1 MVNLL
6 ATHKLKHTPRESY
19 TMKTQRL
26 SLISGAVILALG
38 LSTSAFANTT
48 SSSIRGEIVG
58 PQGNPVTDAVVTVT
72 HVPSGSIKT
81 VRVGSSGVFNLK
93 GLRVGGPYSIS
104 VDSDKFKDADFSD
117 ISLALGKPF
126 QFDVQLESNEE
137 VETIVVQGARN
148 AFLAFANERGPAAN
162 FSQEQIENAPT
173 INRAI
178 TDIVRVDPRIYV
190 SEGNDD
196 GDTIQCAGKNRRFN
210 SFTVDG
216 VRMDDIFGL
225 SDTGLPT
232 NRFPFSFDAL
242 EQVSVELAPFD
253 VVYGGFSAC
262 TINSVIKSG
271 SNELHGSLFYDYTD
285 DGFRGDSIEGKDIEW
300 PKFEEKRY
308 GMTLGGPIIKDK
320 LFFFA
325 AYEKLDGTDVYEGG
339 VVGSGAARESSI
351 VTQEQVNEIISIAQ
365 NQYQFEPG
373 GIPTSLAKGDEKFLV
388 KLDWNIN
395 DSHRSSV
402 TYVNSEDFDTKD
414 SSFYDI
420 QLASNLYKTEKE
432 LTSISASLYS
442 DWSDDFSTEVR
453 FTSLSVENDNAPIYG
468 TDFANIGI
476 LIDGDRAVTM
486 GGDVFRQSNRVEYD
500 VDTFAIKGS
509 YYFEDGSML
518 TAGFERE
525 VIDVFNLFGRY
536 SESEITFDS
545 IDDFRAGVPSR
556 FTYENAATGDVN
568 DVAGTWEYATNTL
581 YAQYDFE
588 FADDIDLVFGL
599 RYDEYD
605 TSDKPTANPLFQ
617 EDYGFTNAQTLDGVS
632 LLQPRFSATY
642 QLNEDTVI
650 RGGLG
655 LYSGGNP
662 AVWLTN
668 SFVRT
673 GGKTFRSRNTGLE
686 DGQSLFDIAHS
697 GAEEGRPNGP
707 GWGIPTTA
715 YNEVNANLNTFS
727 PFADVNYLDPN
738 FKMPS
743 EWKLSLGTTY
753 TLTEDIIA
761 NFDILLSR
769 SNDALMVKRGDL
781 DPVLTENGSHALTE
795 QGLPDYESNRIE
807 SYVVTNANEHAN
819 SYVLSA
825 GFAGQHDNGIS
836 WTLGYAY
843 SDAEDIQGLV
853 SSQAESN
860 YQRTARRD
868 AQGEVATTSNYN
880 IKHRLTGTL
889 TYKTQFF
896 AGYDTRFS
904 MFAVYQSG
912 EVYSLTEDGTG
923 NYARRGPLGELT
935 EDGLVLLP
943 GAERNGEEGPSWKK
957 IDVKVTQEIPGLME
971 GHKASAFIVIDNFT
985 NLLNDDWG
993 VLKEQDGNYQFSE
1006 IDDTPFV
1013 KQSASAYEIRVGV
1026 EYKF

>member
-1 MVNLL
+1 
-6 ATHKLKHTPRESY
+6 
-19 TMKTQRL
+19 MKTQRL

-48 SSSIRGEIVG
+48 SSSIKGEVVG
-58 PQGNPVTDAVVTVT
+58 PNGNPVTDAVVTVT

-81 VRVGSSGVFNLK
+81 IRVGDSGVFNLK
-93 GLRVGGPYSIS
+93 GLRVGGPYKISI
-104 VDSDKFKDADFSD
+104 DSNTFKDADFDD
-117 ISLALGKPF
+117 ISLALGKPL
-126 QFDVQLESNEE
+126 QFDVQLEANDN
-137 VETIVVQGARN
+137 VETIVVQGTRSGL
-148 AFLAFANERGPAAN
+148 LAFSNERGPAAN

-271 SNELHGSLFYDYTD
+271 SNELHGSFFYDYTD
-285 DGFRGDSIEGKDIEW
+285 DGFRGDKIDGEDVTW
-300 PKFEEKRY
+300 PEYEEKRY
-308 GMTLGGPIIKDK
+308 GMTLGGPIIQDK

-325 AYEKLDGTDVYEGG
+325 AYEKLDGSDVYEGG
-339 VVGSGAARESSI
+339 VVGSGAGRASDF
-351 VTQEQVNEIISIAQ
+351 VTQAHVDEIISIAKDL
-365 NQYQFEPG
+365 YQFDPG
-373 GIPTSLAKGDEKFLV
+373 AMPSELPKGDEKFLL

-395 DSHRSSV
+395 DDHRASL

-432 LTSISASLYS
+432 LKSVSASLYS
-442 DWSDDFSTEVR
+442 DWNDNFSTEVR
-453 FTSLSVENDNAPIYG
+453 VTSLSVDNDNAPLYG

-476 LIDGDRAVTM
+476 KIDGDRAVTM
-486 GGDVFRQSNRVEYD
+486 GGDVFRQSNRVEYG
-500 VDTFAIKGS
+500 VDTLALKGN
-509 YYFEDGSML
+509 YYLEDGSII

-525 VIDVFNLFGRY
+525 EIDVFNLFGRY
-536 SESEITFDS
+536 SESEIVFDS
-545 IDDFRAGVPSR
+545 IDDFRAGIPASFV
-556 FTYENAATGDVN
+556 YENAATGDVN

-588 FADDIDLVFGL
+588 AADGLDMVIGL

-605 TSDKPTANPLFQ
+605 TSDKPVSNPLFEQ
-617 EDYGFTNAQTLDGVS
+617 DYGFTNAQTLDGVS
-632 LLQPRFSATY
+632 LIQPRISMTY
-642 QLNEDTVI
+642 DFNEDTVI

-673 GGKTFRSRNTGLE
+673 GGKTFSTRSTGLE
-686 DGQSLFDIAHS
+686 DGQSLFDVAHL

-707 GWGIPTTA
+707 GWGIPAPA
-715 YNEVNANLNTFS
+715 YNEVNSNLNSFS
-727 PFADVNYLDPN
+727 PFADVNYLDPD

-753 TLTEDIIA
+753 TLTEEIVS
-761 NFDILLSR
+761 NFDILVSR
-769 SNDALMVKRGDL
+769 SKDALMVKRGDL
-781 DPVLTENGSHALTE
+781 DPVLDASGNHAVTE
-795 QGLPDYESNRIE
+795 QGFPDYASNRIE
-807 SYVVTNANEHAN
+807 SYVVTNADENAT

-825 GFAGQHDNGIS
+825 AFAGDHDNGIS

-868 AQGEVATTSNYN
+868 AQGEVAATSNYN
-880 IKHRLTGTL
+880 IKHRVTGTL
-889 TYKTQFF
+889 TYKKQFF

-912 EVYSLTEDGTG
+912 EVYSLTEAGTG

-935 EDGLVLLP
+935 EDGLVLVP
-943 GAERNGEEGPSWKK
+943 GAKRNGEEGPSWKK
-957 IDVKVTQEIPGLME
+957 IDVKVTQELPGIMD

>member
-1 MVNLL
+1 
-6 ATHKLKHTPRESY
+6 
-19 TMKTQRL
+19 MKTQRL

-38 LSTSAFANTT
+38 LSTSSLANTT
-48 SSSIRGEIVG
+48 SSSIKGEVVG
-58 PQGNPVTDAVVTVT
+58 PLGNPVSDAVVTVT
-72 HVPSGSIKT
+72 HVPSGSVKT
-81 VRVGSSGVFNLK
+81 VHVGENGVFNLK
-93 GLRVGGPYSIS
+93 GLRVGGPYKIAI
-104 VDSDKFKDADFSD
+104 DSEQFKDADFAD

-126 QFDVQLESNEE
+126 QLDVQLEANDAM
-137 VETIVVQGARN
+137 ETIVVSGARTSLLG
-148 AFLAFANERGPAAN
+148 FTNERGPAAN
-162 FSQEQIENAPT
+162 FSQAQIENAPA

-271 SNELHGSLFYDYTD
+271 SNELHGSFFYDYTD
-285 DGFRGDSIEGKDIEW
+285 DGFRGDSIKGDDITW
-300 PKFEEKRY
+300 PEYEEKRY
-308 GMTLGGPIIKDK
+308 GMTLGGPIIEDK

-325 AYEKLDGTDVYEGG
+325 AYEKLEGSDVYEGG
-339 VVGSGAARESSI
+339 VVGSGAGRASDF
-351 VTQEQVNEIISIAQ
+351 VTQAQVNDVISIAKDLY
-365 NQYQFEPG
+365 QYDPG
-373 GIPTSLAKGDEKFLV
+373 VIPSELPKGDEKFLV

-395 DSHRSSV
+395 DDHRTSL
-402 TYVNSEDFDTKD
+402 TYINSEDFDTKD

-420 QLASNLYKTEKE
+420 QLASNLYKTQKE
-432 LTSISASLYS
+432 LTSLSASLYS
-442 DWSDDFSTEVR
+442 DWNDNFTTEVR
-453 FTSLSVENDNAPIYG
+453 ITSLSVDNDNAPLYG
-468 TDFANIGI
+468 TDFANVGI
-476 LIDGDRAVTM
+476 KIDGDRAVTF
-486 GGDVFRQSNRVEYD
+486 GGDVFRQNNRVEYG
-500 VDTFAIKGS
+500 VDTFAIKGN
-509 YYFEDGSML
+509 YYLDDGSII

-525 VIDVFNLFGRY
+525 EIDVFNLFGRY
-536 SESEITFDS
+536 SESEIIFDS
-545 IDDFRAGVPSR
+545 IDDFRNGMPSSFR
-556 FTYENAATGDVN
+556 YENAATGDVN
-568 DVAGTWEYATNTL
+568 DVAGAWEYATNTL

-588 FADDIDLVFGL
+588 AADGLDMVFGL

-605 TSDKPTANPLFQ
+605 TSDKPTANPLFEQ
-617 EDYGFTNAQTLDGVS
+617 DYGYSNAQTLDGVS
-632 LLQPRFSATY
+632 LLQPRFSVTY
-642 QLNEDTVI
+642 EFNEDTVI

-673 GGKTFRSRNTGLE
+673 GGKTFSTRDAGLE
-686 DGQSLFDIAHS
+686 DGQSLFDVPHS
-697 GAEEGRPNGP
+697 GAEDGRPNGP
-707 GWGIPTTA
+707 GWGIPTAA
-715 YNEVNANLNTFS
+715 YNDVNSNLNSFS
-727 PFADVNYLDPN
+727 PYADVNYLDPD

-753 TLTEDIIA
+753 TLTENIVS

-769 SNDALMVKRGDL
+769 SQNALMVKRGDL
-781 DPVLTENGSHALTE
+781 DPVLDANGNHALTE
-795 QGLPDYESNRIE
+795 QGFPDYQSNRIE
-807 SYVVTNANEHAN
+807 SYAVTNADENAT

-825 GFAGQHDNGIS
+825 AFAGEYDNGVN

-868 AQGEVATTSNYN
+868 AQGDMAATSNYN

-889 TYKTQFF
+889 TYKTEFF
-896 AGYDTRFS
+896 SGYDTRFS

-923 NYARRGPLGELT
+923 TYARRGPVGELT
-935 EDGLVLLP
+935 EDGLVLVP
-943 GAERNGEEGPSWKK
+943 GAKRNGEEGPSWKK
-957 IDVKVTQEIPGLME
+957 IDVKVTQELPGIME

-985 NLLNDDWG
+985 NFLNDDWG
-993 VLKEQDGNYQFSE
+993 VLEEQDGNYQFSE
-1006 IDDTPFV
+1006 VDDTPFR

>member
-1 MVNLL
+1 
-6 ATHKLKHTPRESY
+6 
-19 TMKTQRL
+19 MKTHRL
-26 SLISGAVILALG
+26 SNIAGAVVVALG
-38 LSTSAFANTT
+38 LSTSALANTT
-48 SSSIRGEIVG
+48 SSAIKGEIIG
-58 PQGNPVTDAVVTVT
+58 PQGNPVSDAVVTVT
-72 HVPSGSIKT
+72 HVPSGSVKT
-81 VRVGSSGVFNLK
+81 VRVGESGVFNLK
-93 GLRVGGPYSIS
+93 GLRVGGPYTIA
-104 VDSDKFKDADFSD
+104 VDSEQFKDASFDD
-117 ISLALGKPF
+117 ISLALGKPM
-126 QFDVQLESNEE
+126 QFDVQLEPKEMM
-137 VETIVVQGARN
+137 ETIVVSASRTSL
-148 AFLAFANERGPAAN
+148 LAFNNVRGPAAN
-162 FSQEQIENAPT
+162 FSQEQIENAPA

-190 SEGNDD
+190 SEGNED

-285 DGFRGDSIEGKDIEW
+285 DGLRGDKVDGEDITW
-300 PKFEEKRY
+300 PEFEEKRY

-325 AYEKLDGTDVYEGG
+325 AYEKLSGADVYEGG
-339 VVGSGAARESSI
+339 VVGSGAARESDF
-351 VTQEQVNEIISIAQ
+351 VTQAQLDEIISIAQ
-365 NQYQFEPG
+365 NQYQFDPG
-373 GIPTSLAKGDEKFLV
+373 PVPTDLEKGDEKYLI

-395 DSHRSSV
+395 DAHRAAL
-402 TYVNSEDFDTKD
+402 TYINSEDYDTRD
-414 SSFYDI
+414 SSFYDV
-420 QLASNLYKTEKE
+420 QLASNLYRTEKE
-432 LTSISASLYS
+432 LTSISTSLYS
-442 DWSDDFSTEVR
+442 DWNDYFTTEIR
-453 FTSLSVENDNAPIYG
+453 FTSLEVDNDNAPLYG
-468 TDFANIGI
+468 TDFANVGI
-476 LIDGDRAVTM
+476 RIDGDRAVTM
-486 GGDVFRQSNRVEYD
+486 GGDVFRQSNRVEYG
-500 VDTFAIKGS
+500 VDTFAFKGT
-509 YYFEDGSML
+509 YYLDDGSTF
-518 TAGFERE
+518 TAGIERE

-536 SESEITFDS
+536 SESELVFSS
-545 IDDFRAGVPSR
+545 IDDFRAGLPSSFR
-556 FTYENAATGDVN
+556 YENAATGDVN

-588 FADDIDLVFGL
+588 TDNGLNVVVGL

-605 TSDKPTANPLFQ
+605 TSDKPTKNPLF
-617 EDYGFTNAQTLDGVS
+617 EADYGFTNAQTLDGVS
-632 LLQPRFSATY
+632 LLQPRFSVTY
-642 QLNEDTVI
+642 DLTEDI
-650 RGGLG
+650 ILRGGLG

-673 GGKTFRSRNTGLE
+673 GGKTFSTRDAGLA
-686 DGQSLFDIAHS
+686 DGQSLFDVPHS

-707 GWGIPTTA
+707 GWGIPTAA
-715 YNEVNANLNTFS
+715 YNDVNSNLNTFS
-727 PFADVNYLDPN
+727 PFADVNYLDPD

-743 EWKLSLGTTY
+743 EWKLSLGTTH
-753 TLTEDIIA
+753 TLSEDIIA
-761 NFDILLSR
+761 NFDILVSR
-769 SNDALMVKRGDL
+769 SKDALMVKRGDL
-781 DPVLTENGSHALTE
+781 DPVLDANGNQALTE

-807 SYVVTNANEHAN
+807 SYVVTNANESAT

-825 GFAGQHDNGIS
+825 GFAGQHDNGIN

-843 SDAEDIQGLV
+843 SDAKDVQGLV

-868 AQGEVATTSNYN
+868 AQGESAETSNYN

-889 TYKTQFF
+889 TYTTELFS
-896 AGYDTRFS
+896 GYNTKFS

-935 EDGLVLLP
+935 EDGLVLVD
-943 GAERNGEEGPSWKK
+943 GASRNGEEGPSWAK
-957 IDVKVTQEIPGLME
+957 IDVKITQELPGLME
-971 GHKASAFIVIDNFT
+971 GHKASAFLVVDNFT

-993 VLKEQDGNYQFSE
+993 VLEEQDGNYQFSE
-1006 IDDTPFV
+1006 VDDTPFV
-1013 KQSASAYEIRVGV
+1013 KQNASAYEIRFGV

>member
-1 MVNLL
+1 
-6 ATHKLKHTPRESY
+6 
-19 TMKTQRL
+19 MKTQRL

-38 LSTSAFANTT
+38 LSTSALANTT
-48 SSSIRGEIVG
+48 SSSIKGEVVG
-58 PQGNPVTDAVVTVT
+58 PQGNPVSDAVVTVT
-72 HVPSGSIKT
+72 HVPSGSVKT
-81 VRVGSSGVFNLK
+81 LQVGESGVFNFK
-93 GLRVGGPYSIS
+93 GLRVGGPYTIE
-104 VDSDKFKDADFSD
+104 VDSKQFKDADFSD

-126 QFDVQLESNEE
+126 QLDVQLETNEAI
-137 VETIVVQGARN
+137 ETIVVTGSRTST
-148 AFLAFANERGPAAN
+148 LAFANERGPAAN
-162 FSQEQIENAPT
+162 FSRAQIENSPA

-242 EQVSVELAPFD
+242 EQISVELAPFD

-271 SNELHGSLFYDYTD
+271 SNEFHGSMFYDYTD
-285 DGFRGDSIEGKDIEW
+285 DGFRGDTIEGEDITW
-300 PKFEEKRY
+300 PSYEEKRY

-325 AYEKLDGTDVYEGG
+325 AYEKLEGSDVYEGG
-339 VVGSGAARESSI
+339 VVGSGAGRASDF
-351 VTQEQVNEIISIAQ
+351 VTQTQVDEIVSIAKDL
-365 NQYQFEPG
+365 YQFDPG
-373 GIPTSLAKGDEKFLV
+373 LIPSELPKGDEKFLV
-388 KLDWNIN
+388 KLDWNI
-395 DSHRSSV
+395 DESHRASL
-402 TYVNSEDFDTKD
+402 TYVDSEDFDTRD

-420 QLASNLYKTEKE
+420 QLASNLYKTKKE
-432 LTSISASLYS
+432 LSSVSASLYS
-442 DWSDDFSTEVR
+442 DWNDYFSTEVR
-453 FTSLSVENDNAPIYG
+453 ITSLSVDNDNAPLYG
-468 TDFANIGI
+468 TDFANVGI
-476 LIDGDRAVTM
+476 RIDGDRAVTF
-486 GGDVFRQSNRVEYD
+486 GGDVFRQSNRVEYG
-500 VDTFAIKGS
+500 VDTFALKGS
-509 YYFEDGSML
+509 YYFDDGATL

-536 SESEITFDS
+536 SESELTFSS
-545 IDDFRAGVPSR
+545 IDDFRAGMPSGFR
-556 FTYENAATGDVN
+556 YENAATGDVN
-568 DVAGTWEYATNTL
+568 DVAGAWEYATNTL
-581 YAQYDFE
+581 YAQYDME
-588 FADDIDLVFGL
+588 VADGLDMVFGL

-605 TSDKPTANPLFQ
+605 TSDTPTSNPLFEQ
-617 EDYGFTNAQTLDGVS
+617 DYGFSNAQTLDGVS
-632 LLQPRFSATY
+632 LVQPRFSVTY
-642 QLNEDTVI
+642 EFNEDTVL

-673 GGKTFRSRNTGLE
+673 GGKTFSSRDAGLE
-686 DGQSLFDIAHS
+686 DGQSLFDVSHS

-707 GWGIPTTA
+707 GWGIPTAA
-715 YNEVNANLNTFS
+715 YNDVNSNLNSFS
-727 PFADVNYLDPN
+727 PFADVNYLDPD

-753 TLTEDIIA
+753 TLTEDIVS

-769 SNDALMVKRGDL
+769 SNNALMVKRGDL
-781 DPVLTENGSHALTE
+781 DPVLGANGNQALTE

-807 SYVVTNANEHAN
+807 SFMVTNANEHAT

-825 GFAGQHDNGIS
+825 AFAGEHDNGIG

-860 YQRTARRD
+860 YQRTARTD
-868 AQGEVATTSNYN
+868 AQGEMAATSNYN

-896 AGYDTRFS
+896 SGYDTRFS

-923 NYARRGPLGELT
+923 TYARRGPLGELT
-935 EDGLVLLP
+935 EDGLVLVP
-943 GAERNGEEGPSWKK
+943 GSKRNGEEGPSWAKVDLK
-957 IDVKVTQEIPGLME
+957 ITQELPGIME
-971 GHKASAFIVIDNFT
+971 GHKASAFFVIDNLT
-985 NLLNDDWG
+985 NFLNDDWG
-993 VLKEQDGNYQFSE
+993 VLEEQDGNYQFSE
-1006 IDDTPFV
+1006 IDDDPFR

>member
-1 MVNLL
+1 
-6 ATHKLKHTPRESY
+6 
-19 TMKTQRL
+19 MKTQRL
-26 SLISGAVILALG
+26 SLISGAIILALG
-38 LSTSAFANTT
+38 LSTSTLANTT
-48 SSSIRGEIVG
+48 SSSIKGEIVG
-58 PQGNPVTDAVVTVT
+58 PQGNPVSDAVVTVT
-72 HVPSGSIKT
+72 HVPSGSVKT
-81 VRVGSSGVFNLK
+81 IRVGENGVFNLK
-93 GLRVGGPYSIS
+93 GLRVGGPYKIS
-104 VDSDKFKDADFSD
+104 VDSEMYKDADLSD
-117 ISLALGKPF
+117 VSLALGKPF
-126 QFDVQLESNEE
+126 QLDVQLEAKEAM
-137 VETIVVQGARN
+137 ETIVVSGARTN
-148 AFLAFANERGPAAN
+148 LLAFTNERGPAAN
-162 FSQEQIENAPT
+162 FSKDQIENAPA

-190 SEGNDD
+190 SEGNDG

-225 SDTGLPT
+225 SETGLPT

-271 SNELHGSLFYDYTD
+271 SNELHGSIFYDYTD
-285 DGFRGDSIEGKDIEW
+285 DGFRGDTIEGEDITW
-300 PKFEEKRY
+300 PEYEEKRY

-325 AYEKLDGTDVYEGG
+325 AYEKLDGSDVYEGG
-339 VVGSGAARESSI
+339 VVGSGAGRASDF
-351 VTQEQVNEIISIAQ
+351 VTQAHVDEIMSIAQ
-365 NQYQFEPG
+365 DLYQFDPG
-373 GIPTSLAKGDEKFLV
+373 LIPSELPKGDEKFLV

-395 DSHRSSV
+395 DDHRASL
-402 TYVNSEDFDTKD
+402 TYVDSEDFDTKD
-414 SSFYDI
+414 SSFYDV
-420 QLASNLYKTEKE
+420 QLASNLYKTQKE
-432 LTSISASLYS
+432 LSSLSASLYS
-442 DWSDDFSTEVR
+442 DWNDSLSTEVR
-453 FTSLSVENDNAPIYG
+453 ITSLSVDNDNAPLYG
-468 TDFANIGI
+468 TDFANVGI
-476 LIDGDRAVTM
+476 KIDGDRAVTF
-486 GGDVFRQSNRVEYD
+486 GGDVYRQSNRVEYG
-500 VDTFAIKGS
+500 VDTFALKGS
-509 YYFEDGSML
+509 YYFDDGSTL

-525 VIDVFNLFGRY
+525 EIDVFNLFGRY
-536 SESEITFDS
+536 SESEIIFDS
-545 IDDFRAGVPSR
+545 IDDFRAGMPSS
-556 FTYENAATGDVN
+556 FSYENAATGDVN

-588 FADDIDLVFGL
+588 AADGLDMVFGL
-599 RYDEYD
+599 RYDQYD
-605 TSDKPTANPLFQ
+605 TSDKPVANPLFKQ
-617 EDYGFTNAQTLDGVS
+617 DYGFTNAQTLDGVS
-632 LLQPRFSATY
+632 LLQPRFSVTY
-642 QLNEDTVI
+642 EFNDDMVL

-673 GGKTFRSRNTGLE
+673 GGKTFSTRDAGLE
-686 DGQSLFDIAHS
+686 DGQSLFDVPHS
-697 GAEEGRPNGP
+697 GAEDGRPSGP
-707 GWGIPTTA
+707 GWGIPTSA
-715 YNEVNANLNTFS
+715 YNEVNSNLNSFS
-727 PFADVNYLDPN
+727 PYADVNYLDPD

-753 TLTEDIIA
+753 TLTEDIVS

-769 SNDALMVKRGDL
+769 SNNALMVKRGDL
-781 DPVLTENGSHALTE
+781 DPVLDANGNQALTE
-795 QGLPDYESNRIE
+795 QGFPDYQSNRIE
-807 SYVVTNANEHAN
+807 SYVVTNADEHAT

-825 GFAGQHDNGIS
+825 AFAGEHDNGIS

-889 TYKTQFF
+889 TYKKQFF
-896 AGYDTRFS
+896 SGYDTRFS

-923 NYARRGPLGELT
+923 TYARRGPVGELT
-935 EDGLVLLP
+935 EDGLVLVP
-943 GAERNGEEGPSWKK
+943 GAKRNGEESPSWKK
-957 IDVKVTQEIPGLME
+957 IDVKVTQEIPGIME

-985 NLLNDDWG
+985 NFLNDDWG
-993 VLKEQDGNYQFSE
+993 VLEEQDGNYQFSE
-1006 IDDTPFV
+1006 VGDTPFV